1 MPTMPDPRTMRAPTG
16 FHPERS
22 LRRADLDPD
31 PFAQFLTW
39 LGHAEDAGI
48 ALPNA
53 MALATADAEG
63 QPSVRHV
70 LLRGVEEGAFVF
82 YTNRLSR
89 KGRELAANPR
99 AGLVFLWKLLDR
111 QVCVTGTV
119 GLVSDAGSDEYFA
132 SRPREARIGAWASEQ
147 SAVIADRAALDARV
161 AEMQERFAGGDVP
174 RPPHWGG
181 YRVTPTSIEFWQG
194 HRHRLHDRFRYA
206 PDAAAPG
213 GWRIDRLAP

>member
-1 MPTMPDPRTMRAPTG
+1 MPDPRTMHAPTG

-31 PFAQFLTW
+31 PFAQFLAW
-39 LGHAEDAGI
+39 LGDAEDAGV

-53 MALATADAEG
+53 MALATADADG

-70 LLRGVEEGAFVF
+70 LLRGVEDGAFVF

-89 KGRELAANPR
+89 KGRELAENPR

-119 GLVSDAGSDEYFA
+119 GLVDDADSDVYFA

-147 SAVIADRAALDARV
+147 STVIADRGALDARV
-161 AEMQERFAGGDVP
+161 LETEERFAGGDVP

-181 YRVTPTSIEFWQG
+181 YRVIPNAIELWQG
-194 HRHRLHDRFRYA
+194 HRHRLHDRFRYT
-206 PDAAAPG
+206 PDEAAEG

>member
-1 MPTMPDPRTMRAPTG
+1 MQAPTG
-16 FHPERS
+16 FHPERA
-22 LRRADLDPD
+22 LRRADLLLD
-31 PFAQFLTW
+31 PFAQFLVW
-39 LGHAEDAGI
+39 LGDAEDAGV

-53 MALATADAEG
+53 MALATADADG

-70 LLRGVEEGAFVF
+70 LLRGVDDGGFVF
-82 YTNRLSR
+82 FTNRRSR
-89 KGRELAANPR
+89 KGRELAQNPR

-119 GLVSDAGSDEYFA
+119 DHVDDADSDAYFA

-147 SAVIADRAALDARV
+147 STVIADRATLDARV
-161 AEMQERFAGGDVP
+161 VEMEARFAGDDVP

-181 YRVTPTSIEFWQG
+181 YRVVPHELEFWQG
-194 HRHRLHDRFRYA
+194 HRHRLHDRFRYT
-206 PDAAAPG
+206 PDDAAAS